1 MTTDYN
7 AELTR
12 LEAYVPSEQSDFW
25 KPKPGQYKVKALS
38 EIEDSKPF
46 KDKPDQ
52 PRRAIKILV
61 DDKHQAWTFALGKST
76 ASTYG
81 QLIKLANAKGGR
93 LSGTEFI
100 VVVTGVGQNV
110 RYTIVM

>member
-1 MTTDYN
+1 MTIDYN
-7 AELTR
+7 KELDR

-25 KPKPGQYKVKALS
+25 KPKPGQYKVRTVS
-38 EIEDSKPF
+38 EIEESSPF

-52 PRRAIKILV
+52 PRAMVKLV
-61 DDKHQAWTFALGKST
+61 TEDKHYTWTFSVGKSS

-81 QLIKLANAKGGR
+81 QLVRLANAKGGK
-93 LSGTEFI
+93 LNGVEFI
-100 VVVTGVGQNV
+100 VVVTGIGQNV

>member
-12 LEAYVPSEQSDFW
+12 LEAYVPSEQGEFW
-25 KPKPGQYKVKALS
+25 KPKAGQYRVKALS
-38 EIEDSKPF
+38 EIEETKPF

-52 PRRAIKILV
+52 PRRSIKILV
-61 DDKHQAWTFALGKST
+61 DEKQYLWTFALGKST
-76 ASTYG
+76 SSTYG
-81 QLIKLANAKGGR
+81 QLVKLANAKGGK
-93 LSGTEFI
+93 LLNVEFI
-100 VVVTGVGQNV
+100 VVVNGIGQNV

>member
-1 MTTDYN
+1 MTIDYN
-7 AELTR
+7 KEAER

-38 EIEDSKPF
+38 EIEESKPF
-46 KDKPDQ
+46 KDKPEQ
-52 PRRAIKILV
+52 PRAKIKLLV
-61 DDKHQAWTFALGKST
+61 DDKHVEWTFSVGKSN

-81 QLIKLANAKGGR
+81 QLVKLAKVKGGK
-93 LSGTEFI
+93 LTGAEFI